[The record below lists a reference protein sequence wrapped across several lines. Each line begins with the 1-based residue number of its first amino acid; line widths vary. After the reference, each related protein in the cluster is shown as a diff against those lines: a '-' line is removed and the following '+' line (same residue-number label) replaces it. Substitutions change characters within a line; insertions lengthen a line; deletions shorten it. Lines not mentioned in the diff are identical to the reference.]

1 LNRFAD
7 ALQNETYHV
16 DPEDRMEMYSKTLD
30 SMYWAGQV
38 SATADNAS
46 IHWVLGVAE
55 HSLTGEMRVITP
67 KGVQHLRDAW
77 VGDVDHVLSVEGMVG
92 CRKTVRHTPKECLRI
107 SVDLGYRL
115 ECTPDHRVKVYLPES
130 GEIVFREA
138 GQVRPGDVMVLK
150 RGGVSAVEQS
160 EERLQGEL
168 LGFFDADGHLNR
180 QRRGRVGVGFTV
192 SLDDTD
198 VGEWLRMAYER
209 LFGYALHDSA
219 HSRSTRV
226 RVYRDHRQESG
237 RLFAGWGLKGDGIPD
252 QVWASEALLVGYLRG
267 LFTADGSVSK
277 NTVTVS
283 TTKPGLARDVQDAL
297 LALGIVSKL
306 TRKEKAT
313 AYKQQH
319 ILWHVSVLGGKNL
332 QKFMEVVGFLA
343 ARKTNAT
350 RPLELRYTKHDVVP
364 GFAPI
369 AKRLIGN
376 LRTPESMRRG
386 SQNPGRRVPKWVH
399 SLKGL
404 PGALSMES
412 VRKLVDGGWIKD
424 ESVKTW
430 LDRGLVFLP
439 VTAIE
444 PIGVREVYDVVN
456 SATGTFVANGFWV
469 SNCSDCLEL
478 AANSPYTRK
487 MLPAVPR
494 DGSSRCLVGCKCHLS
509 VSYDEPPAI
518 DDLQTKP
525 WKPMRE
531 FDAAPPTGT
540 RPPTTEERGFIE
552 NLGLRIRFETDLA
565 RSAGQQPGNKH
576 ASIAAGIAAAL
587 ASFLAARKIWA
598 PPTWAADDT
607 SMVTGEE
614 FEAAFEQDHISLA
627 ELEAMSDEEF
637 DQFLE
642 DYKERFPS
650 DVPRK
655 VKCIVDRAVAQSG
668 RVQDDK
674 ARNAMRLLLEFNA
687 FHDRIGRF
695 AHAPATDGGGAYGG
709 TVTVR
714 QGSGKFMGQAFA
726 HGHEDDIEIPEG
738 KQVSVLYNPT
748 NGHMGWM
755 DGIGS
760 HEIFLR
766 AMNVCDAEE
775 SEQYVHVNILGYDN
789 GPYRKSL
796 GINVTSA
803 AATVGTHA
811 TEAGAVNRT
820 FAMLRTKGFPMETPV
835 QWRQWNG
842 INRDVKL
849 GDTVQVDV
857 EDPTALA
864 RRRLMPRGLLTSE
877 ELARSVAAE
886 IVRQIRP
893 E

>member
-1 LNRFAD
+1 MAQLTEGKHLGGRRTWGKGTQSIALARHAIRGQNPPNFTLPQDDRTYLQMREAYNTQLQGILTKFRGGEITRGQFESQAKDAIRETFQKAYHLGTVRMGGYAEHTLDPQDLSWLKGARYQEFEYLNRFAD

-16 DPEDRMEMYSKTLD
+16 DPVQRMEMYADTLE
-30 SMYWAGQV
+30 SMFWAGQI
-38 SATADNAS
+38 SATADNAV
-46 IHWVLGVAE
+46 INWNLGVSE
-55 HSLTGEMRVITP
+55 HCEDCI
-67 KGVQHLRDAW
+67 A
-77 VGDVDHVLSVEGMVG
+77 
-92 CRKTVRHTPKECLRI
+92 
-107 SVDLGYRL
+107 
-115 ECTPDHRVKVYLPES
+115 
-130 GEIVFREA
+130 
-138 GQVRPGDVMVLK
+138 
-150 RGGVSAVEQS
+150 
-160 EERLQGEL
+160 
-168 LGFFDADGHLNR
+168 
-180 QRRGRVGVGFTV
+180 
-192 SLDDTD
+192 
-198 VGEWLRMAYER
+198 
-209 LFGYALHDSA
+209 
-219 HSRSTRV
+219 
-226 RVYRDHRQESG
+226 
-237 RLFAGWGLKGDGIPD
+237 
-252 QVWASEALLVGYLRG
+252 
-267 LFTADGSVSK
+267 
-277 NTVTVS
+277 
-283 TTKPGLARDVQDAL
+283 
-297 LALGIVSKL
+297 
-306 TRKEKAT
+306 
-313 AYKQQH
+313 
-319 ILWHVSVLGGKNL
+319 
-332 QKFMEVVGFLA
+332 LA
-343 ARKTNAT
+343 A
-350 RPLELRYTKHDVVP
+350 
-364 GFAPI
+364 
-369 AKRLIGN
+369 
-376 LRTPESMRRG
+376 
-386 SQNPGRRVPKWVH
+386 
-399 SLKGL
+399 
-404 PGALSMES
+404 
-412 VRKLVDGGWIKD
+412 GG
-424 ESVKTW
+424 
-430 LDRGLVFLP
+430 
-439 VTAIE
+439 
-444 PIGVREVYDVVN
+444 
-456 SATGTFVANGFWV
+456 
-469 SNCSDCLEL
+469 
-478 AANSPYTRK
+478 PYTRK
-487 MLPAVPR
+487 TLPAVPR
-494 DGSSRCLVGCKCHLS
+494 AGSTRCLVGCKCHLS
-509 VSYDEPPAI
+509 VSYEQPPAI
-518 DDLQTKP
+518 DDLKTKP

-540 RPPTTEERGFIE
+540 RPPTSEEKGFID

-565 RSAGQQPGNKH
+565 KSDGAQRGNRH

-587 ASFLAARKIWA
+587 ATFLAARKIWA

-607 SMVTGEE
+607 AMVTGEE
-614 FEAAFEQDHISLA
+614 FESAFEQDQITLA

-766 AMNVCDAEE
+766 AMNVRDAEE